1 MQKLVWQNANGVEL
15 DLTSGNY
22 GITEWEGFSNA
33 SLNIQQ
39 QQVPF
44 QDGGVFLDAL
54 MEQKELS
61 VTLAMQDRNN
71 LELRYQQR
79 RELIS
84 ALNPKLGEG
93 YLIYT
98 NDYISKRIKCVP
110 QIPLF
115 ETHNSDTVGTP
126 KASLS
131 WTACSPYWED
141 LEETEV
147 VINQNNKVT
156 IENVG
161 DVPVPVKMEIESGAV
176 NPSVVNFRNGKL
188 LSLKY
193 NCNNKVFVDTNVGQK
208 KIYGGNIALELLE
221 GGTVFDILY
230 IGGNTFILVGTSIW
244 LYNELTETLEVVSE
258 IENTLKKVIFAN
270 NLYVAIGKK
279 GTIFTSSDGRNWE
292 SRTSGTIIDL
302 NSVIYAE
309 GKFLI
314 AGGDYTSSSVINP
327 SSGVMLS
334 STDGITWVDTGR
346 FSTFAM
352 TQILYVEGTGY
363 FVTGMFFETRSG
375 INFNAGSIYHSTN
388 LTNWSEVY
396 HDYVQV
402 STNTTVTGIAYGN
415 NKFFAVCSDAGH
427 GDHSIILSS
436 TNGTSW
442 SFARSISNKLSEHII
457 FANNTFIVILSSNSI
472 LISEDG
478 TNWTEKTLPQTSK
491 LVEYTNNKYI
501 SVNNSIYYSS
511 NLDDWTLMKKVGV
524 DYSIREVVSTQNKVF
539 GISSST
545 TVRNGVLISEDGINW
560 TFQNLG
566 YTASHI
572 AYINGLI
579 IVTTPQSII
588 LTSTDGTTWEEH
600 TTNMSITFDIIYV
613 DGKYITY
620 KPSSFYTSTDLE
632 TWEAVTETN
641 IAVRDFAYSE
651 ELNLYAVITSGNEI
665 RTSTDLINWNT
676 QTSGIQNT
684 LRYIYC
690 ENNLFIILGEGR
702 GVVLTSPDGIN
713 WSLQNRGISTDWG
726 QYNVVR
732 YINSLY
738 ILAGLGT
745 VYVSYDCSSW
755 EELNPYTTQS
765 LYDITYIGN
774 RYVFVGSALV
784 VSVTDENNLIS
795 YLSKD
800 SDMTFNLECGENII
814 KYIDENN
821 KTLLLSYRNKYI
833 GV

>member
-15 DLTSGNY
+15 DLTSENY
-22 GITEWEGFSNA
+22 GITEWEGFSNT
-33 SLNIQQ
+33 SLNIQS

-54 MEQKELS
+54 MEQRELS

-147 VINQNNKVT
+147 EINQNNKVT

-161 DVPVPVKMEIESGAV
+161 DVPVSVKMEIESGAV

-221 GGTVFDILY
+221 GGTVYDILY
-230 IGGNTFILVGTSIW
+230 IEGNTFILVGTSIW
-244 LYNELTETLEVVSE
+244 LYNKLTETLEVVSE

-270 NLYVAIGKK
+270 NLYVAIGNN
-279 GTIFTSSDGRNWE
+279 GAIFTSSDGRNWE
-292 SRTSGTIIDL
+292 SRTSGTTTYL
-302 NSVIYAE
+302 NSIIYAD

-314 AGGDYTSSSVINP
+314 AGGYYQTSGVATP
-327 SSGVMLS
+327 SSGVILS
-334 STDGITWVDTGR
+334 STDGITWVNTG
-346 FSTFAM
+346 SLSNIAM
-352 TQILYVEGTGY
+352 SQILYVEGTGY
-363 FVTGMFFETRSG
+363 FVTGMIAETWSG
-375 INFNAGSIYHSTN
+375 QNVNTGCIYYSTN
-388 LTNWSEVY
+388 LTSWSRVY
-396 HDYVQV
+396 YNLSQL
-402 STNTTVTGIAYGN
+402 STNTTITGIAYGN

-427 GDHSIILSS
+427 GDNSKILSS

-442 SFARSISNKLSEHII
+442 SVSQSISNKLSEGII
-457 FANNTFIVILSSNSI
+457 FANNTFIVRLSSKGI
-472 LISEDG
+472 LISANG
-478 TNWTEKTLPQTSK
+478 INWTEKTLPQTSV
-491 LVEYTNNKYI
+491 LAYTNNKYFNI
-501 SVNNSIYYSS
+501 YTSVYYSS
-511 NLDDWTLMKKVGV
+511 DLDDWTLMKKIGV
-524 DYSIREVVSTQNKVF
+524 DYSIREVVSVQNKCF
-539 GISSST
+539 GISSSN

-560 TFQNLG
+560 NYQDLG
-566 YTASHI
+566 YTTSHI
-572 AYINGLI
+572 TYINGLI
-579 IVTTPQSII
+579 IVTTSQSII

-600 TTNMSITFDIIYV
+600 TTNMSISYDIIYA
-613 DGKYITY
+613 DGKYLTY
-620 KPSSFYTSTDLE
+620 KSRSFYTSTDLE
-632 TWEAVTETN
+632 TWEAVAELDVN
-641 IAVRDFAYSE
+641 VRDFAYSE
-651 ELNLYAVITSGNEI
+651 ELNLYAIITTGNAIE
-665 RTSTDLINWNT
+665 TSTDLINWNT
-676 QTSGIQNT
+676 QTSGIENN
-684 LRYIYC
+684 LFNIYC
-690 ENNLFIILGEGR
+690 ENNLFIILGEGE
-702 GVVLTSPDGIN
+702 GIVLTSPDGIN

-755 EELNPYTTQS
+755 EEVNPYTTQS
-765 LYDITYIGN
+765 LYDITYIGS

-814 KYIDENN
+814 NYIDENN